1 MVTNWPHFYKLVFSC
16 SSVFHCLTLVDP
28 FVSSTKKSVRAFI
41 LCIGDFTLQK
51 TLITTF
57 VSFVRVWLK
66 AIVFLHPYGLFLH
79 QLLFC
84 LIISSIHIA
93 LWYQKGWLRNISMKT
108 EKSFSTMLSWLPSG
122 TYLMYQY
129 FDIIETYVDV
139 HDGFICVFLW
149 ISQRF
154 FLDSSLRF

>member
-1 MVTNWPHFYKLVFSC
+1 MYT
-16 SSVFHCLTLVDP
+16 SVFHCLTCVDP
-28 FVSSTKKSVRAFI
+28 FVSSEKKKSVRAFI

-84 LIISSIHIA
+84 LIISEAFAFCHRTSCWS
-93 LWYQKGWLRNISMKT
+93 LLCWLFLMTCSKPSSVSQKAAFPRLDNHPKDVLLLSM
-108 EKSFSTMLSWLPSG
+108 
-122 TYLMYQY
+122 
-129 FDIIETYVDV
+129 
-139 HDGFICVFLW
+139 W
-149 ISQRF
+149 ISN
-154 FLDSSLRF
+154 LYDGIHYY